1 MTLPT
6 YATEEPRA
14 RHWATTR
21 ELIHADGSP
30 HLATPQGQHRKT
42 CEEIGEAALELRKLP
57 KTQALAERLFA
68 MGDPGS
74 ICDIWPTFKLTHSV
88 SVAILARRRDRLAL
102 EFGYVLVTL
111 CLQAAMHGATLE
123 ECRTLA
129 PVCGEPHTWH
139 FVGYWAD
146 ELKLSL
152 VHSSQIELLR
162 KEALG
167 EIGAL
172 CRCVEDEARI
182 QLSLTG
188 PEVLALALD
197 KLTTEVLVNA

>member
-6 YATEEPRA
+6 YANEEPRA
-14 RHWATTR
+14 RAWATTR

-57 KTQALAERLFA
+57 KTKALAERLFA
-68 MGDPGS
+68 IGTPDL
-74 ICDIWPTFKLTHSV
+74 IYD
-88 SVAILARRRDRLAL
+88 SVAVLARRRDRLAL
-102 EFGYVLVTL
+102 ELGDILVTL
-111 CLQAAMHGATLE
+111 CIQAAMHGATLE

-197 KLTTEVLVNA
+197 KIEGRTGRMVGGVFVKD